1 MLYIYQIKKS
11 EKEIDEFDIWI
22 VCVVRERERE
32 RKRDR
37 VVVAS

>member
-22 VCVVRERERE
+22 VCVCERERE